1 MFLVDTAED
10 ADPADSENRVVFGLC
25 DPEDVIEPG
34 QDVVGALPP
43 TPTKGYTILQNMD
56 AQDVYFLAHMRPHAV
71 AFIPDDEELEELTQ
85 TEYRPLF
92 ESDDAPD
99 LTALVGDEDEE
110 TDEATAAGP
119 APEAAEDEADGPD
132 EPDAETIA
140 AYAAHTLVCWGFA
153 PGDLHPEAIDAYLSG
168 DYQTCRYLLESG
180 APTATQV

>member
-43 TPTKGYTILQNMD
+43 TPTKSYTILQNMD

-99 LTALVGDEDEE
+99 LTALVGDGDGDEV
-110 TDEATAAGP
+110 TATGH
-119 APEAAEDEADGPD
+119 APEAAEGGADGPGD
-132 EPDAETIA
+132 EPDAATIA

-153 PGDLHPEAIDAYLSG
+153 PGDLHHEAIDAYLRG